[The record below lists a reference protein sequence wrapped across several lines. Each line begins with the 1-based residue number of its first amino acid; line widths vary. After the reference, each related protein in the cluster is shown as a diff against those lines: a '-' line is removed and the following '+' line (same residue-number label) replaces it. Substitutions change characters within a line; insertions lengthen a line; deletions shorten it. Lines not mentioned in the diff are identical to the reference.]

1 MKYVFGIDILFAFL
15 GWWHS
20 RACDDKMYSVF
31 NIHIILHFIL
41 NLLHINEPKYVKQ
54 INHFIKQDKI

>member
-1 MKYVFGIDILFAFL
+1 MSSVLIFYLLSWVGGIHRHA
-15 GWWHS
+15 
-20 RACDDKMYSVF
+20 DDKMYSVF
-31 NIHIILHFIL
+31 NIDIILHFIL